1 MTQHYLLSSKART
14 LSSLQIARL
23 SDEQAFAMLCEIRWG
38 SQENVCCPKCGVQHQ
53 AYFISTRKQ
62 WRCKHCKHTFSI
74 TSGTIFANHK
84 LPIQTYLFAIALFV
98 NAVKGFPPANSLVI

>member
-1 MTQHYLLSSKART
+1 MAQHFLLSSKART
-14 LSSLQIARL
+14 LSPIKIARL
-23 SDEQAFAMLCEIRWG
+23 SDNEAFSMLCALRWG
-38 SQENVCCPKCGVQHQ
+38 SAKHVVCPKCGVQHQ

-84 LPIQTYLFAIALFV
+84 LPIQTYLFAIVFFV
-98 NAVKGFPPANSLVI
+98 NAVGFPLASLLVI